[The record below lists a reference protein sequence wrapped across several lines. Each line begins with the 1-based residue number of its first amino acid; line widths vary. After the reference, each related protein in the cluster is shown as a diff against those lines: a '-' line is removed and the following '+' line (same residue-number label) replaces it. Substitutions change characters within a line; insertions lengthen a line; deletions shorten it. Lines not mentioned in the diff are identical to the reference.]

1 MKITRKLILALGLS
15 TVAASMAH
23 AESRLMTGT
32 GNAAARVNMR
42 VVVPYELFFA
52 VGFGATGARVNNPQI
67 NTITYTY
74 GGVSQLGGGSPS
86 GWTNMDVRI
95 YCNGGQT
102 RIDVSHPPNLV
113 SGPNTIPFTQI
124 DADSLSPTTFPVPEM
139 GGGPVF
145 PSLNGNSRITNR
157 TATWR
162 YRYLNQVAPAAGTFT
177 GQVTYTASVP

>member
-1 MKITRKLILALGLS
+1 MKITRKLILALGLF
-15 TVAASMAH
+15 TVAAPFVH
-23 AESRLMTGT
+23 AESQVLTGT
-32 GNAAARVNMR
+32 GSAIARVNMR

-52 VGFGATGARVNNPQI
+52 VGFGSTGARVDNPQI

-74 GGVSQLGGGSPS
+74 GGVSQLGGGVPS
-86 GWTNMDVRI
+86 GWTNMNVRI
-95 YCNGGQT
+95 FCNGGQT

-113 SGPNTIPFTQI
+113 SGTNTIPFTQI
-124 DADSLSPTTFPVPEM
+124 DADSLSPTTFPAPEM

-145 PSLNGNSRITNR
+145 PTLNGGRITNR

-162 YRYLNQVAPAAGTFT
+162 YRYLNQVAPGAGTFT